1 MLFNQM
7 CQLFQFKRQYVICVC
22 IMKLCLVG
30 KLYFYGVHINQL
42 FPRKYAIPPDPG
54 QNNA

>member
-1 MLFNQM
+1 MFNQM

-30 KLYFYGVHINQL
+30 KWYFYGVHINQL